1 MAEAISTMHHELQQH
16 DQIRLDSV
24 LLTLDTKQVQAIQRA
39 ITFKTSTWLTVLP
52 TIDHHFDLSATE
64 FRDALTVRYH
74 RPLLKMPATCDGC
87 GAAFSYEHAL
97 DCKKGCLITR
107 RHNEVRDTLGDLSS
121 IVYNDIIREPVIQEA
136 CEVAGEPSLI
146 ADLGVR
152 GVWQPQVQAL
162 FDVRV
167 IDTDVP
173 SHVQRSVAAV
183 LASAET
189 EKYNNAAIAR
199 RASFT
204 PFVVSVDG
212 ALGCEATN
220 YLKHLSEHICMKW
233 GKSYGEV
240 MGGLRASLSFAI
252 IRATDLCLQGSRIRW
267 RNVMDMAD
275 GIGLP
280 YIV

>member
-1 MAEAISTMHHELQQH
+1 MNI
-16 DQIRLDSV
+16 
-24 LLTLDTKQVQAIQRA
+24 
-39 ITFKTSTWLTVLP
+39 F
-52 TIDHHFDLSATE
+52 
-64 FRDALTVRYH
+64 
-74 RPLLKMPATCDGC
+74 DGC

-97 DCKKGCLITR
+97 DCKKGGLITR

-121 IVYNDIIREPVIQEA
+121 IVYKDIIREPVIQEA
-136 CEVAGEPSLI
+136 CEVTGEPSLI

-152 GVWQPQVQAL
+152 GVWQPQAQAL
-162 FDVRV
+162 FDVHV
-167 IDTDVP
+167 IDTDAP

-189 EKYNNAAIAR
+189 EKKKKYNNAAIAR

-220 YLKHLSEHICMKW
+220 YLKHLSEYICMKW

-240 MGGLRASLSFAI
+240 MGWLRASLSFAI
-252 IRATDLCLQGSRIRW
+252 IRATDLCLRGSRIRW
-267 RNVMDMAD
+267 RSAMDMAD
-275 GIGLP
+275 GMGLP
-280 YIV
+280 YIVE